1 MLMIKHKRLVFTM
14 LISGITS
21 PMLSQSACLTAGGDA
36 SSADGSVSFSIGQ
49 IDYMASNTANG
60 SVNQGVQQPFEFFE
74 IIGVSEIGN
83 STNFTVYP
91 NPASHNVMV
100 NVNGDIGNLN
110 LELYDAVGK
119 LISVQTIYSIQ
130 TNLSLSELANG
141 IYFLRLRN
149 AQGVEKGSVKL
160 IKTH

>member
-1 MLMIKHKRLVFTM
+1 MIKHKRLVFTV

-36 SSADGSVSFSIGQ
+36 SSADGSISFSIGQ

-60 SVNQGVQQPFEFFE
+60 SVNQGVQQPYEFFE

-83 STNFTVYP
+83 STNFSVYP

-100 NVNGDIGNLN
+100 NVNSDFGDLN

-119 LISVQTIYSIQ
+119 LISTQKIYSIQ

-149 AQGVEKGSVKL
+149 NQGVENGSVKL

>member
-1 MLMIKHKRLVFTM
+1 
-14 LISGITS
+14 
-21 PMLSQSACLTAGGDA
+21 
-36 SSADGSVSFSIGQ
+36 
-49 IDYMASNTANG
+49 
-60 SVNQGVQQPFEFFE
+60 
-74 IIGVSEIGN
+74 
-83 STNFTVYP
+83 
-91 NPASHNVMV
+91 MV